1 MIRMS
6 FRKKIGSDGED
17 RAQAYLQ
24 KEGYTILGRNMT
36 SRYGEIDLVAQKNN
50 QLFFVEVRRRMG
62 VEYGSALESI
72 TAGKIARIRKT
83 AQCLLMQHAGWRE
96 LVPFFSVIAIDE
108 TRTKDEQ
115 IEFLRDAFE

>member
-1 MIRMS
+1 MIKMS
-6 FRKKIGSDGED
+6 FRKKIGDEGEA

-24 KEGYTILGRNMT
+24 KAGYTILGKNMT
-36 SRYGEIDLVAQKNN
+36 SRYGEIDLVAQKND
-50 QLFFVEVRRRMG
+50 QLFFVEVRRRLG
-62 VEYGSALESI
+62 GEYGSALESI
-72 TAGKIARIRKT
+72 TPGKMARIRKT
-83 AQCLLMQHAGWRE
+83 AHCLLTKHAHWRE